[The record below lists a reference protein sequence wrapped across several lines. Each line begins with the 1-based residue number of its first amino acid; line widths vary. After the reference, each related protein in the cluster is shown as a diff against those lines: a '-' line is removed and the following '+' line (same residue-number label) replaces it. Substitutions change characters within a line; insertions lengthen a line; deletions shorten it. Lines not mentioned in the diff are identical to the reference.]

1 MSFYA
6 KLTQKSL
13 SMGKSSEE
21 FTKAA
26 QDNANATWF
35 YGILGG
41 ILLYFFGWVWA
52 LIPFILSAY
61 SAFQS
66 VSATIIAE
74 NITKINLTQERSQSK

>member
-1 MSFYA
+1 MSFYSN
-6 KLTQKSL
+6 LTQKSI
-13 SMGKSSEE
+13 SMGKTSSE

-41 ILLYFFGWVWA
+41 ILWYFFSGTWA
-52 LIPFILSAY
+52 IIPFILAIY

-66 VSATIIAE
+66 VSATIISD
-74 NITKINLTQERSQSK
+74 KINEFNSGNKIN